1 MHYILKTF
9 FFISAVL
16 FLSGCSS
23 NVISHG
29 GSSSSATHYPTTKSK
44 ETKVY
49 DENLANYRP
58 NFKDLRSEMNLQ
70 ATAGKNSS
78 LSDERN
84 LTINRRL
91 DAMLD
96 SMAYHNKN
104 LKFVNGFRIQLYVG
118 NDRKHADDTKVFVY
132 TSYPEIYPYISFQ
145 QPLYKVKIG
154 DFLTRLDA
162 ERYYRNLKD
171 VYPSA
176 IIVPDIVELKKGMLV
191 K

>member
-1 MHYILKTF
+1 MHYILKAF
-9 FFISAVL
+9 FFIATAL

-23 NVISHG
+23 NVVSHG

-44 ETKVY
+44 EMKVY

-70 ATAGKNSS
+70 ATAGKNTS
-78 LSDERN
+78 LLDERN

-162 ERYYRNLKD
+162 ERYYRNLKE